1 MDTTYPALCG
11 VAANDFADALA
22 AMFRLPDAAREV
34 FPEVWRDMAALL
46 HTLIEDYRMNT
57 GDVAEASGLPV
68 QVVSRYRAAV
78 GV

>member
-1 MDTTYPALCG
+1 MDMTYPAFCG

-22 AMFRLPDAAREV
+22 AMFRLPGATREV

-57 GDVAEASGLPV
+57 GDVSGLPV